1 MTNVTH
7 LFPDQERLNSQDA
20 LRSAI
25 RQQLAACVGTFQRQ
39 SITDDDILF
48 SLHRMEDA
56 ANLIRALYDLKEATR
71 RV

>member
-1 MTNVTH
+1 MTNVIP
-7 LFPDQERLNSQDA
+7 LNPESEKLNSIDA
-20 LRSAI
+20 LKSAI

-56 ANLIRALYDLKEATR
+56 ANLIRALYDLKEAR